1 MQTIHAGC
9 LESKKE
15 QLRQANE
22 LVAGMQEMF
31 EEMTKEVMDA
41 TTESEDA
48 MKRMD
53 RLKSKAVSAHAKYIE
68 HKLLAN
74 ELNDEVRDN
83 CLDEQQ
89 RDFDSIVKYI
99 DKYYAKE
106 AASPKPIAKHYVP
119 NKSSGGKHAEWLPH
133 VDKLIME
140 MLANRTPPTCIQAN
154 IYAMAQAIFPDYDIV
169 KEIPS
174 LKHIKNLRTAMY
186 TVAKTLAAY
195 QLDILVC
202 GGRISL
208 QSAGAIGQMRYNN
221 DMGRDISALITGRK
235 RKSNDSDNKKL
246 GLFHRIPP
254 ECATSLVALAKQRLR
269 KSSGSQTTKA

>member
-1 MQTIHAGC
+1 
-9 LESKKE
+9 
-15 QLRQANE
+15 
-22 LVAGMQEMF
+22 
-31 EEMTKEVMDA
+31 
-41 TTESEDA
+41 
-48 MKRMD
+48 
-53 RLKSKAVSAHAKYIE
+53 
-68 HKLLAN
+68 
-74 ELNDEVRDN
+74 
-83 CLDEQQ
+83 LDEQQ

-154 IYAMAQAIFPDYDIV
+154 IYAMAQAIFPDYNIV

-195 QLDILVC
+195 QLGKAKAWRQLH
-202 GGRISL
+202 
-208 QSAGAIGQMRYNN
+208 
-221 DMGRDISALITGRK
+221 
-235 RKSNDSDNKKL
+235 SDETSQ
-246 GLFHRIPP
+246 RQ
-254 ECATSLVALAKQRLR
+254 TSLLNLLMGIVHLKDLLLH
-269 KSSGSQTTKA
+269 